1 MKQTSLLP
9 AVVLAVAALSAG
21 SAAAQ
26 SSVVL
31 GGVVDSAVR
40 YVHNEGG
47 SAVHSLVSGSN
58 QTSRLYFRADEDLG
72 GGLAAGVWL
81 ESGLSVDT
89 GAPTGGTQFFD
100 RRATLSL
107 SSRGLGELRLGRDY
121 VPTYAIWVR
130 HDPFSHVGVAGS
142 NNFSSPSQSGPIR
155 SAFST
160 GPNTTVRSSN
170 AVEFLLPPDLGG
182 LEGGLMVAA
191 GEGGTAASG
200 QDKLI
205 GGRLGWQSAHFGAH
219 ASRVV
224 TSNDLTASGKFK
236 DTLFAVNG
244 TVGPAR
250 VNAALRRY
258 EQAAS
263 EETILLLSTVASW
276 GPLELKASYLRAN
289 LKGKVGTTVINANDA
304 TQIGLGAIYNLS
316 KRSALYAQ
324 GARIN
329 NDGKASFA
337 IPGGTTMVAGGSST
351 AFEAG
356 VRHNF

>member
-1 MKQTSLLP
+1 MKRTSILS
-9 AVVLAVAALSAG
+9 AALLSLAAG
-21 SAAAQ
+21 GAVAQ
-26 SSVVL
+26 SSVAV
-31 GGVVDSAVR
+31 GGVLDSAVR

-47 SAVHSLVSGSN
+47 GSIKSLVSGSN
-58 QTSRLYFRADEDLG
+58 QTSRLYFRGDEDLG
-72 GGLAAGVWL
+72 GGLSAGFWL
-81 ESGLSVDT
+81 ESGVNADT
-89 GAPTGGTQFFD
+89 GTSVGGTQFFD

-107 SSRGLGELRLGRDY
+107 SSRGIGELRLGRDY
-121 VPTYAIWVR
+121 VPTYNVWVR
-130 HDPFSHVGVAGS
+130 HDPYAHVGVAGS
-142 NNFSSPSQSGPIR
+142 NNFSSSSQLGPIR

-170 AVEFLLPPDLGG
+170 AVEYLLPSDLGG

-191 GEGGTAASG
+191 AEGGTAANG

-205 GGRLGWQSAHFGAH
+205 GGRIGWQSASFGAH

-224 TSNDLTASGKFK
+224 TSNDLTASGSFT

-244 TVGPAR
+244 TVGQVR
-250 VNAALRRY
+250 MNAALRKY
-258 EQAAS
+258 EQALS
-263 EETILLLSTVASW
+263 EETILLLSTVATF
-276 GPLELKASYLRAN
+276 GQVDLKASYLRAN
-289 LKGKVGTTVINANDA
+289 MKGKVSTTVIDANDA
-304 TQIGLGAIYNLS
+304 TQIGLGAVYNLS
-316 KRSALYAQ
+316 KRSALYVQ

-329 NDGKASFA
+329 NDGKASFS